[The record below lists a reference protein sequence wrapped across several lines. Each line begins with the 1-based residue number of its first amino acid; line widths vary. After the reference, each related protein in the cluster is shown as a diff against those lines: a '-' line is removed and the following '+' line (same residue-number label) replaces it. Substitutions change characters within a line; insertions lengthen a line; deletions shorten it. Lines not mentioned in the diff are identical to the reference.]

1 MPASIRVRCSWLARH
16 PQPAHGGFVSPMCS
30 SFVLPFH
37 SATCMLCRLWVST
50 TSSSGESRQDCPPN
64 VYSQVHIC
72 WPYCCSNAYANQQTY
87 IGHLASWLYL
97 LTLSLRKC
105 TNSQLLCVQEPD
117 AVSFCRQG
125 EAGDCHCRDGL
136 KFRSFGCGASASDTA
151 MLPLTQCRSAILSH
165 HIRTSDTVL
174 FWKSSMTLYK
184 AASGPLHVERY
195 LKMPRRI

>member
-1 MPASIRVRCSWLARH
+1 MVVLSHQCAAVLSYRSTLRHVCFADCGCQLQVPA
-16 PQPAHGGFVSPMCS
+16 VSLGRAVLQMCT
-30 SFVLPFH
+30 VK
-37 SATCMLCRLWVST
+37 
-50 TSSSGESRQDCPPN
+50 
-64 VYSQVHIC
+64 YIIC